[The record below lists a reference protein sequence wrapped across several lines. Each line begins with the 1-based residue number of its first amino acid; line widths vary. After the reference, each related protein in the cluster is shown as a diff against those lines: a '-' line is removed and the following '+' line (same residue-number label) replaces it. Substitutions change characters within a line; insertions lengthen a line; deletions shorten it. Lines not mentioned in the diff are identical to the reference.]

1 MQLVA
6 AGWTADNFT
15 ITSFHLVVDKFSS
28 QDDEYF
34 GVAFFER
41 GGSLIHARNWPLS
54 SATLTSWER
63 DFHSR
68 YFFSIAHAI
77 RPILRG
83 RDIQRYG
90 YNWGG
95 AYLFAAAYDSLKYL
109 EDTYPAIFNHLVR
122 YEDKLKG
129 RGQCQY
135 RSSGKPAL
143 NKSYPGQ
150 HHWLELDNNPGQDY
164 MDDFSKQKLIWKRI
178 GSILRFAYDEKGYL
192 GLDSTCIATGSHAKL
207 ITAYLN
213 SLLGNYLLSFSPK
226 TGTGDL
232 IVSVQAIES
241 ILMPK
246 NASCMDTQ
254 TIEDIFSNTDYPRA
268 LAWHTDRFDEQLF
281 EHFGLSSTERRY
293 IKEIVM
299 QYRG

>member
-1 MQLVA
+1 LQLVA

-95 AYLFAAAYDSLKYL
+95 AYLIAAAYDSHKYL